1 MHQAYNAIETAGIR
15 GSEANTAVY
24 FPSWDQARNTMYY
37 SRAQKYP
44 RLLARRQDLRFWPST
59 GE

>member
-1 MHQAYNAIETAGIR
+1 MQLKRLA
-15 GSEANTAVY
+15 SED
-24 FPSWDQARNTMYY
+24 PRPARNTMYY

-59 GE
+59 GESLLGKQ